1 MSENT
6 QVLEKGYELK
16 TITIFSNNGKLF
28 DIYPQM
34 IEVNMF
40 EDIYNSTMSGSV
52 VISDSIDLFASTPFN
67 GFEYIKIIMNKKG
80 YSKDIILDKTFRIY
94 KMQMGDV
101 SKTTTS
107 NQVYTLYFCSE
118 ENILS
123 LSRVISK
130 SYRGQ
135 TTSNIIRDILFNQLN
150 VLQDR
155 VPSENIEESF
165 GRNNVIIPYLNPLTA
180 INWISSRTLDSNGM
194 PSFMFFENR
203 NGFNFQSL
211 DKIFKQET
219 KVKYTYDAKNI
230 EKENENSGEEYH
242 DVISY
247 QFMNVYDIMR
257 ATTNGMFS
265 GVLKAIDLLKQRAD
279 DTVFDYEE
287 EFNKSTHVENMMITK
302 MEQRK
307 IPYSF
312 ENNNE
317 DRLKNKTT
325 KNYFAFR
332 RMYPTNL
339 TQSRSSYI
347 TQKQPGLVPNLVESW
362 MLQRV
367 SKINQLNYFKLKL
380 VVPGDTLVT
389 IGDIIEFR
397 IPLVAKKVKGEKN
410 ENPYY
415 SGRYLVTAI
424 RHMIDYQKYEMI
436 IEATRDCVVEEYPKA
451 DNTNPTLSEIKKQ

>member
-6 QVLEKGYELK
+6 QILEKGYELK
-16 TITIFSNNGKLF
+16 TITLFSNNKKAF

-34 IEVNMF
+34 IEVSMF
-40 EDIYNSTMSGSV
+40 EDIYNSTMSGMIL
-52 VISDSIDLFASTPFN
+52 ISDSIDIFASTPLT

-80 YSKDIILDKTFRIY
+80 YSRDIILDKTFRIY
-94 KMQMGDV
+94 KMEMKDV
-101 SKTTTS
+101 AKATTS
-107 NQVYTLYFCSE
+107 NQVYVLYFCSE

-123 LSRVISK
+123 QSRLVSK

-135 TTSNIIRDILFNQLN
+135 TTSNIVRDILFNQLN
-150 VLQDR
+150 VMQER

-165 GRNNVIIPYLNPLTA
+165 GRNNLIIPYLNPLTA
-180 INWISSRTLDSNGM
+180 INWVSSRTLDKNGM
-194 PSFMFFENR
+194 PSFLFFENR

-219 KVKYTYDAKNI
+219 KVKYTYDLKNI
-230 EKENENSGEEYH
+230 EKQGENSAEEYH

-247 QFMNVYDIMR
+247 EFMNVYDVMR

-265 GVLKAIDLLKQRAD
+265 SVLKTVDLLKLRAD
-279 DTVFDYEE
+279 DIVLEYDE
-287 EFNKSTHVENMMITK
+287 EFQKSTHVENMMISK
-302 MEQRK
+302 LEQRK
-307 IPYSF
+307 TPYPF
-312 ENNNE
+312 HNNNE

-339 TQSRSSYI
+339 THGITSYI
-347 TQKQPGLVPNLVESW
+347 SQRQPGLVPNLVENW

-380 VVPGDTLVT
+380 VAPGDTLIT

-397 IPLVAKKVKGEKN
+397 IPLVANKVKGEKN

-424 RHMIDYQKYEMI
+424 RHIIDYQRYEMI
-436 IEATRDCVVEEYPKA
+436 IEATRDCLAVEYPKA
-451 DNTNPTLSEIKKQ
+451 DNSDPTISEIKKQ